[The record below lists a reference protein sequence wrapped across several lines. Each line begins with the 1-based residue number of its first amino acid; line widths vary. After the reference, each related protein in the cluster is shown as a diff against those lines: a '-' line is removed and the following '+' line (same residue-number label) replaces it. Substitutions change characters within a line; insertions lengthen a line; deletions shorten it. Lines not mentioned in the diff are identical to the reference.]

1 MIANRDA
8 DIQEE
13 IHQKMEQ
20 KVFEKGKGR
29 GYEPKLQKERHHIL
43 KQNDQKKNC

>member
-20 KVFEKGKGR
+20 RVFEKGKGR
-29 GYEPKLQKERHHIL
+29 GYEPKLRKERHHIL
-43 KQNDQKKNC
+43 KQNDQKKTC